1 MVHVE
6 AKFRLPRVPTA
17 ADAAPVLGEGA
28 AADLPCRRQ
37 SGWGPRLLTV
47 RTGHPHSTIS
57 KVLRRNGLS
66 PRSRRARSSW
76 ATKTPK
82 SGSLGPGYICETR
95 RIRTAALKKPR
106 RPEHHSFVRR
116 KRELTLEEIESLYRE
131 RLAAFRRVA
140 RGIVGD
146 DEGARDAV
154 QEAFA
159 LAVRNRKR
167 FRGEGSLE
175 GWIWRTVVNSARMQR
190 RAEAARPT
198 APLVDHDP
206 ASNGHP
212 PIDARV
218 RAAVAALPERQRL
231 VLFLH
236 YFADLGYATIADV
249 LEISPGTVAATLNSA
264 RASLRRV
271 LEGVPR

>member
-1 MVHVE
+1 V
-6 AKFRLPRVPTA
+6 
-17 ADAAPVLGEGA
+17 
-28 AADLPCRRQ
+28 
-37 SGWGPRLLTV
+37 
-47 RTGHPHSTIS
+47 
-57 KVLRRNGLS
+57 
-66 PRSRRARSSW
+66 
-76 ATKTPK
+76 
-82 SGSLGPGYICETR
+82 
-95 RIRTAALKKPR
+95 ALKKPR
-106 RPEHHSFVRR
+106 PQAHHPFVRL
-116 KRELTLEEIESLYRE
+116 KDELALEEIESLYRE
-131 RLAAFRRVA
+131 RFAVFRRVA

-146 DEGARDAV
+146 DEVARDAV

-159 LAVRNRKR
+159 LAVRKRKH

-175 GWIWRTVVNSARMQR
+175 GWVWRTVVNSARMQR

-198 APLVDHDP
+198 APLEDHDA

-212 PIDARV
+212 RIDARV

-236 YFADLGYATIADV
+236 YFADLGYATIADA

-271 LEGVPR
+271 LEEVPR